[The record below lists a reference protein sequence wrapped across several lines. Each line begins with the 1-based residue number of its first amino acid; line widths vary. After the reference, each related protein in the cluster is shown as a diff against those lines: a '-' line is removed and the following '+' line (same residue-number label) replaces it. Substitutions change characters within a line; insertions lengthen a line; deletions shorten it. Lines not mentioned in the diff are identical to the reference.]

1 MNELSEIWVN
11 ATVGFG
17 SALIT
22 LIITKMI
29 DIIQEKKRFKRE
41 LFKLIFERKTNT
53 VENAMSWYQEALDIY
68 RLLQMSCN
76 AYQEGLEDYAL
87 ARLIIAGQLSDKVFK
102 ESSIRLNPI
111 YLYYDF
117 SKIEQK
123 NKSSEALEYMNDS
136 INKIVALV
144 AKIQSSEKD
153 SEISKSSRS
162 ELKELLLSLSDSLN
176 NQLNTII
183 EIQSILRNDYKI
195 KM

>member
-1 MNELSEIWVN
+1 MNELHDIWVN
-11 ATVGFG
+11 AAIGLG

-22 LIITKMI
+22 LIITRII
-29 DIIQEKKRFKRE
+29 DVIQEKKRFKRE
-41 LFKLIFERKTNT
+41 LFKLVFERKSNA
-53 VENAMSWYQEALDIY
+53 VENAMSWYQEALDVY

-87 ARLIIAGQLSDKVFK
+87 ARLITASQLSDKVFK

-123 NKSSEALEYMNDS
+123 NKAPEALEYMNDS
-136 INKIVALV
+136 MNKIVALV
-144 AKIQSSEKD
+144 AKIQSSEMD
-153 SEISKSSRS
+153 SEILKSSRS

>member
-1 MNELSEIWVN
+1 MNELPEIWMN
-11 ATVGFG
+11 ATIGLG

-22 LIITKMI
+22 LIITKII
-29 DIIQEKKRFKRE
+29 DVIQEKKRFKQE
-41 LFKLIFERKTNT
+41 LFKLVFERKTNA
-53 VENAMSWYQEALDIY
+53 VENAMSWYQEALDVY

-87 ARLIIAGQLSDKVFK
+87 ARLIIACQLSDKVFK

-123 NKSSEALEYMNDS
+123 NKAPEALKYMNDS
-136 INKIVALV
+136 MNRIVALV
-144 AKIQSSEKD
+144 AKIESSEID
-153 SEISKSSRS
+153 SEISKDSRS
-162 ELKELLLSLSDSLN
+162 ELKGLLLSLSDSFN

-183 EIQSILRNDYKI
+183 EIQSILRNDYNI
-195 KM
+195 NI